1 MDVFLYFN
9 IRNMVSYDR
18 CQRKTSGC
26 VADIC
31 FSGIYQRTNILRSR
45 MRSAEARICEPAL
58 SKEKQAAAQQTFVFQ
73 ASISEQICCEAA
85 TNIYGR
91 GIQGYGKRTIRQQIR
106 IYPAECRLCDRLWK
120 CVEISMDGWNKR
132 RRSICLTVYSLSDC
146 SWNAGDDD
154 GVCNGTGSA
163 GKSSENVS

>member
-1 MDVFLYFN
+1 MIDA
-9 IRNMVSYDR
+9 
-18 CQRKTSGC
+18 K
-26 VADIC
+26 
-31 FSGIYQRTNILRSR
+31 
-45 MRSAEARICEPAL
+45 
-58 SKEKQAAAQQTFVFQ
+58 KKQAAAQQTFVFQ

-106 IYPAECRLCDRLWK
+106 IYPAECRLCNRLWK
-120 CVEISMDGWNKR
+120 CMEISMDGWNKR

-163 GKSSENVS
+163 GKSRENVS

>member
-1 MDVFLYFN
+1 MID
-9 IRNMVSYDR
+9 
-18 CQRKTSGC
+18 
-26 VADIC
+26 A
-31 FSGIYQRTNILRSR
+31 
-45 MRSAEARICEPAL
+45 
-58 SKEKQAAAQQTFVFQ
+58 KEKQAAAKQTFVFQ
-73 ASISEQICCEAA
+73 ASISEQICCEAD

-106 IYPAECRLCDRLWK
+106 FYPAECRLCDRLWK

-132 RRSICLTVYSLSDC
+132 RRSICFTVYSLSDC

>member
-26 VADIC
+26 EADIC

-45 MRSAEARICEPAL
+45 IKSAEARICEPAL
-58 SKEKQAAAQQTFVFQ
+58 SKEKQAATQQTFVFR
-73 ASISEQICCEAA
+73 ASISEQISCEAD

-91 GIQGYGKRTIRQQIR
+91 GIQGV
-106 IYPAECRLCDRLWK
+106 WK
-120 CVEISMDGWNKR
+120 
-132 RRSICLTVYSLSDC
+132 
-146 SWNAGDDD
+146 
-154 GVCNGTGSA
+154 
-163 GKSSENVS
+163 END